1 MTSLHYYLTVVN
13 AYCLFHSQML
23 APFSL
28 MCVKMIVSMVV
39 SDVDAGRALVP
50 VQIVAIVPTAS
61 AGKLSDDVPA
71 HVMLPRSVQ

>member
-1 MTSLHYYLTVVN
+1 
-13 AYCLFHSQML
+13 ML

-28 MCVKMIVSMVV
+28 MCVKMIVSMAV
-39 SDVDAGRALVP
+39 SDVDASRALVP

-71 HVMLPRSVQ
+71 HVLLPRFAYFILLQGISV